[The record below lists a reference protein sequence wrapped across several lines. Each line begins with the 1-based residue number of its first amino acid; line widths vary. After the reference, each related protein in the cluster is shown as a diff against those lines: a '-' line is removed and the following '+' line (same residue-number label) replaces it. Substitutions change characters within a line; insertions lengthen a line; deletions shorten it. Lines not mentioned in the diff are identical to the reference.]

1 MRTAALPARKTAEC
15 RVCNVRLLLLLLHFT
30 PDQAGPVSAVI
41 EVVLL
46 LSRSLLPFF
55 DSALSGAFSWPSAL
69 RQPSVPALTELLRGV
84 VPASG
89 PPRSPSPRRLDFL
102 GASFPSPMASPALG
116 PPVASL
122 PASGK
127 SPASSSDHSFLVI
140 PPGPGP
146 SAPDPFPMDL
156 PGLASIRVP
165 PLPCAATSLDLRRVL
180 GPPSAPARAS
190 APRPL
195 LCSPL
200 AAPPLPLRVSAPVF
214 PLGPPL
220 LSAPAPTLLPRRGF
234 AQTLIRPATAAKVNA
249 FGDAVRSAPFVHCG
263 FFPVSSSDT
272 EVSSMA
278 SEAGRALTHFR
289 GMFCDFVAELG
300 ESSTLF
306 LHTKSV
312 PNPRELRTRAIAK
325 NAPSTLQLYLRS
337 WSAWVSHAARF
348 GFDPADPPPG
358 SVPQWLQLTSAPSG
372 LSTSSF
378 KALSWMA
385 RVAGLPSLHS
395 QLQTPLCTAFLSAT
409 GPVEKREALPFSVS
423 FVAWLERRI
432 IDPACPVPDC
442 IVIGSVLCLTWAS
455 LRWNDGLWSPPS
467 RVVLQANSLS
477 GLATRTKSCRA
488 SMSWGCQLLGLT
500 CTSASCWGIS
510 WVNALQQCVADTSRL
525 FPARVVDFLLPVLS
539 PDSTH
544 PVFVAPLHRS
554 RAMPWLRS
562 LLQEH
567 WRLHSDLPP
576 PSEHALY
583 GVHSGKATV
592 LSWARQLHLDPE
604 LRRLQG
610 HHRPSAME
618 GSVRVYSRDDIA
630 APGRHH

>member
-1 MRTAALPARKTAEC
+1 M
-15 RVCNVRLLLLLLHFT
+15 
-30 PDQAGPVSAVI
+30 
-41 EVVLL
+41 
-46 LSRSLLPFF
+46 
-55 DSALSGAFSWPSAL
+55 
-69 RQPSVPALTELLRGV
+69 
-84 VPASG
+84 
-89 PPRSPSPRRLDFL
+89 
-102 GASFPSPMASPALG
+102 
-116 PPVASL
+116 
-122 PASGK
+122 
-127 SPASSSDHSFLVI
+127 
-140 PPGPGP
+140 
-146 SAPDPFPMDL
+146 
-156 PGLASIRVP
+156 
-165 PLPCAATSLDLRRVL
+165 
-180 GPPSAPARAS
+180 
-190 APRPL
+190 
-195 LCSPL
+195 
-200 AAPPLPLRVSAPVF
+200 PLRVPAPVF
-214 PLGPPL
+214 PRGPPV
-220 LSAPAPTLLPRRGF
+220 LSAPVPALFPRRGSVH
-234 AQTLIRPATAAKVNA
+234 ASMRPAPAVKVNA
-249 FGDAVRSAPFVHCG
+249 FGDSVRSAPFVHSG
-263 FFPVSSSDT
+263 FFPVSSADT
-272 EVSSMA
+272 EASSMS
-278 SEAGRALTHFR
+278 SEAGRALDHFR
-289 GMFCDFVAELG
+289 GLFCDFVAELG
-300 ESSTLF
+300 ASSTLF

-337 WSAWVSHAARF
+337 WSAWVSHATGS

-423 FVAWLERRI
+423 FVAWLERRVM
-432 IDPACPVPDC
+432 DPACPIPEC

-467 RVVLQANSLS
+467 RVVLQAGSVS

-488 SMSWGCQLLGLT
+488 SMPWGCQLLGLT
-500 CTSASCWGIS
+500 GTSASCWGIS
-510 WVNALQQCVADTSRL
+510 WINALQQCVADTSRM

-539 PDSTH
+539 PDSSH

-567 WRLHSDLPP
+567 WRLHSDLPA

-583 GVHSGKATV
+583 GVHSCKATV

-618 GSVRVYSRDDIA
+618 GSVRIYSRDDIGPMLKLQA
-630 APGRHH
+630 DIINKIRSGYRPLQPVARGSSKPLPDFRVSLPPPDRSLPGMAVLESSAVVPAISSFPCLCRGGHRH